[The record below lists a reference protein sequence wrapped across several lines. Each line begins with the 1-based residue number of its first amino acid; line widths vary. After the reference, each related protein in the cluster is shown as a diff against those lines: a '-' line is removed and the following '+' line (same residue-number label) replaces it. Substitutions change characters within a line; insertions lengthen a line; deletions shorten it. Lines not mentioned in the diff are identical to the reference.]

1 MKEALRIQMTL
12 AEELL
17 NQGGELQLEIP
28 SCWVA
33 VIWEEQLPPIF
44 DDIQVLGTISPDD
57 TEAFGSS
64 SKRFSILRWQQSLFP
79 LMHNP
84 TEKLL

>member
-1 MKEALRIQMTL
+1 MTL

-17 NQGGELQLEIP
+17 NQGGELEIP
-28 SCWVA
+28 SCWIA

-57 TEAFGSS
+57 AEAFGSS

-84 TEKLL
+84 TEKLP